1 MKYLFPILLLLPLLS
16 VGQNDLE
23 SRYFT
28 IAATTQTELPTPA
41 LSAFQKKVQTSIYKQ
56 SLFSDFTNQ
65 QVTAQNYWQPVD
77 MVATTENR
85 QPNGRVS
92 LERLQS
98 GFVHSRTYGYRTDG
112 KTRVN
117 NEVYLDQQYYS
128 PIYNPYGSYYRN
140 NNYSPY
146 SYPTRRRSAIFTIGG
161 DN

>member
-1 MKYLFPILLLLPLLS
+1 MKKLLLLLFLCPLFCL
-16 VGQNDLE
+16 GQNDFE

-28 IAATTQTELPTPA
+28 LAATIETELPTPA
-41 LSAFQKKVQTSIYKQ
+41 LSAFEKKVQTSIYKQ

-65 QVTAQNYWQPVD
+65 QVTAQNYWQSVD
-77 MVATTENR
+77 MVATSEDKR
-85 QPNGRVS
+85 PNGRVS

-98 GFVHSRTYGYRTDG
+98 GFGTKKTYGYQTDG
-112 KTRVN
+112 KTRTR

-140 NNYSPY
+140 NLYSPY
-146 SYPTRRRSAIFTIGG
+146 SYPTGRRRAVFTIGR

>member
-1 MKYLFPILLLLPLLS
+1 MSQTDF
-16 VGQNDLE
+16 E

-28 IAATTQTELPTPA
+28 ITATTQTELPTPE

-77 MVATTENR
+77 MVATTQDR
-85 QPNGRVS
+85 QPNSRVS

-98 GFVHSRTYGYRTDG
+98 GFGNNQVYGYRTDG
-112 KTRVN
+112 KTRVS

-128 PIYNPYGSYYRN
+128 PIYNPYGPYYRN
-140 NNYSPY
+140 TNYNNPY
-146 SYPTRRRSAIFTIGG
+146 GFQRRRPRAIITIGR